1 MAKPHEPRYEDVKRY
16 PAEQRDYP
24 AETTQWLPSPFQ
36 YAQEEID
43 EINRLY
49 GWEKYRLVSQYEPRN

>member
-1 MAKPHEPRYEDVKRY
+1 MSQPFDLLYGDVDRY

-24 AETTQWLPSPFQ
+24 TATQWHPSPFQ

-49 GWEKYRLVSQYEPRN
+49 GWERYRLVSDSDIKNN